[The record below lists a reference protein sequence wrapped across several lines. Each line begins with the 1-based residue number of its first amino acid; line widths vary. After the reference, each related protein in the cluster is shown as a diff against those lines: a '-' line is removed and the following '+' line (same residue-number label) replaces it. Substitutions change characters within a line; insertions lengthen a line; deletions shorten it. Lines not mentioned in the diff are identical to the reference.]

1 MIDVDLRR
9 SIVALQNNGM
19 GIREIS
25 RRLGIARNTV
35 KAILVDGGKINFDPR
50 RDSILVDEQ
59 TLTKLYNDCNGWKER
74 VWEKLTEEHGVK
86 VGYSTLTRKIRAMG
100 LGEKPRS
107 AKVPDVAGGEM
118 QHDTSPYRIKIGDAW
133 VNIIASMIY
142 YRYSKQYY
150 LKFYRSFN
158 RFRMKCFLHE
168 ALTFYGYAAPVCI
181 IDNTHLAVLQGTG
194 DKAVMVP
201 EMIEFT
207 KRYGFKFKAHAI
219 KHSDRKAGNERGF
232 WTLET
237 NFFPGRQFA
246 SMEDLNAQAI
256 EWATVRM
263 ANRPRGKGGLLPAVA
278 FEYEKTVLI
287 KIPNDLPYPYIVH
300 ERSVDQYGF
309 VTFSANF
316 YWISAHV
323 HSGVKVLE
331 YAHEIKIFDGRKELA
346 CYPLPAEG
354 VRNKIF
360 PEDRPHIPYQPRRR
374 SEGPTNEEEKFL
386 CATSPVVAEYLKFLL
401 AGKGLTRHRIIR
413 SLFVIQRRL
422 TPDLFLRVI
431 QRAAQFKIT
440 DLTALDDIARILVR
454 GGENI
459 HPDFDLDE
467 AYESR
472 EAFQEG
478 RFTDLPDFSNYD
490 NLLNG
495 DDDEDG

>member
-35 KAILVDGGKINFDPR
+35 KAILADGGKINFDPR
-50 RDSILVDEQ
+50 CDNILVDEQ

-86 VGYSTLTRKIRAMG
+86 DRLLNFNPQDSSNGTRRKT
-100 LGEKPRS
+100 
-107 AKVPDVAGGEM
+107 KVPDVAGGEM
-118 QHDTSPYRIKIGDAW
+118 QHDTSPYRIKIGDSW
-133 VNIIASMIY
+133 VNIIGSMIY

-168 ALTFYGYAAPVCI
+168 ALTFYGYVAPVCI

-194 DKAVMVP
+194 DKAIMVP
-201 EMIEFT
+201 EMVEFT

-237 NFFPGRQFA
+237 NFFPGRKFA

-263 ANRPRGKGGLLPAVA
+263 ANRPRGKGGLLPAIA
-278 FEYEKTVLI
+278 FEHEKTVLI
-287 KIPNDLPYPYIVH
+287 KIPDGLPCPYIVH
-300 ERSVDQYGF
+300 ERAVDQYGC
-309 VTFSANF
+309 VTFAANC
-316 YWISAHV
+316 YWLSAHV

-346 CYPLPAEG
+346 CYPLPPEG
-354 VRNKIF
+354 VRNQIF
-360 PEDRPHIPYQPRRR
+360 PEDRPHIPYKPRHRA
-374 SEGPTNEEEKFL
+374 EGPTNEEEKFL
-386 CATSPVVAEYLKFLL
+386 CAISPVVAEYLKVS
-401 AGKGLTRHRIIR
+401 AGRQRFDQAPHHSRPFRHPAKTFVRSVFTRH
-413 SLFVIQRRL
+413 S
-422 TPDLFLRVI
+422 
-431 QRAAQFKIT
+431 AS
-440 DLTALDDIARILVR
+440 
-454 GGENI
+454 
-459 HPDFDLDE
+459 HPI
-467 AYESR
+467 
-472 EAFQEG
+472 
-478 RFTDLPDFSNYD
+478 
-490 NLLNG
+490 
-495 DDDEDG
+495 